1 MKILLISNKPIYPKT
16 DGGCVAMDNF
26 LKSLLASN
34 FEVNHI
40 AIGTEKHP
48 FEKENYPLDLRNKI
62 SVSGQNISTNVNVFS
77 ALKSLFIKG
86 SYNINRFYS
95 TNVCEKIKL
104 EIKDNKFDVIIFES
118 LFSTIYLNE
127 IREIFTGKI
136 ITRIHNIEADIWKD
150 YWKNEVSFLKKLF
163 LQKLQKDLEKYE
175 IETFKKVDGIIA
187 ISNDDKKSVLDLDIK
202 TNVITVPVAINGI
215 QNHNSYTNTSVFHLG
230 AMDWQPNKEAVER
243 LVAIHTEANLK
254 QSSFNLVIAGK
265 NAETFKVSSSSELIE
280 NIGFIEDL
288 DTFTKEAGI
297 LVSPIISG
305 SGVRIKI
312 LEMMGKGIPVIT
324 SETGAKGINHQ
335 NSECLM
341 IATDNNDFIEKIK
354 LVRENLELRK
364 KLGQNA
370 IDYIQ
375 KYHSIEEIT
384 KSLREFIQN
393 K

>member
-26 LKSLLASN
+26 LKSLLSSN

-48 FEKENYPLDLRNKI
+48 FEKENYPLKLRNKI
-62 SVSGQNISTNVNVFS
+62 SVSGQNISTNVNIFS
-77 ALKSLFIKG
+77 ALKSLFKKG

-95 TNVCEKIKL
+95 TDVSEKIKL
-104 EIKDNKFDVIIFES
+104 EVKDNEFDVIIFES

-127 IREIFTGKI
+127 IKEIFTGKI
-136 ITRIHNIEADIWKD
+136 IARIHNIEADIWKN
-150 YWKNEVSFLKKLF
+150 YWKNEVSFLRKLF
-163 LQKLQKDLEKYE
+163 LRKLQNDLKKYE
-175 IETFKKVDGIIA
+175 IETLKKVDGIIA
-187 ISNDDKKSVLDLDIK
+187 ISNDDKKSILELKIK
-202 TNVITVPVAINGI
+202 TTVITVPVAITDL
-215 QNHNSYTNTSVFHLG
+215 QNQNNYMNTSVFHLG

-243 LVAIHTEANLK
+243 LVTIHTEANVK
-254 QSSFNLVIAGK
+254 QNSFKLIIAGK
-265 NAETFKVSSSSELIE
+265 NAETFKTSSSSDLIE

-288 DTFTKEAGI
+288 DTFTKDAGI

-312 LEMMGKGIPVIT
+312 LEMMAKGIPVIT
-324 SETGAKGINHQ
+324 SETGAKGINYKDY
-335 NSECLM
+335 ECLM
-341 IATDNNDFIEKIK
+341 IASDNNDFIEKIK
-354 LVRENLELRK
+354 LVRESLELRK

-375 KYHSIEEIT
+375 KYHNIEEIT

>member
-1 MKILLISNKPIYPKT
+1 VKILLISNKPIYPKT

-26 LKSLLASN
+26 LKSLLSSN

-48 FEKENYPLDLRNKI
+48 FEKENYPLKLRNKI
-62 SVSGQNISTNVNVFS
+62 SVSGQNISTNVNIFS
-77 ALKSLFIKG
+77 ALKSLFKKG

-95 TNVCEKIKL
+95 TDVSEKIKL
-104 EIKDNKFDVIIFES
+104 EVKDNEFDVIIFES

-127 IREIFTGKI
+127 IKEIFTGKI
-136 ITRIHNIEADIWKD
+136 IARIHNIEADIWKN
-150 YWKNEVSFLKKLF
+150 YWKNEVSFLRKLF
-163 LQKLQKDLEKYE
+163 LRKLQNDLKKYE
-175 IETFKKVDGIIA
+175 IETLKKVDGIIA
-187 ISNDDKKSVLDLDIK
+187 ISNDDKKSILELKIK
-202 TNVITVPVAINGI
+202 TTVITVPVAITDL
-215 QNHNSYTNTSVFHLG
+215 QNQNNYMNTSVFHLG

-243 LVAIHTEANLK
+243 LVTIHTEANVK
-254 QSSFNLVIAGK
+254 QNSFKLIIAGK
-265 NAETFKVSSSSELIE
+265 NAETFKTSSSSDLIE

-288 DTFTKEAGI
+288 DTFTKDAGI

-312 LEMMGKGIPVIT
+312 LEMMAKGIPVIT
-324 SETGAKGINHQ
+324 SETGAKGINYKDY
-335 NSECLM
+335 ECLM
-341 IATDNNDFIEKIK
+341 IASDNNDFIEKIK
-354 LVRENLELRK
+354 LVRESLELRK

-375 KYHSIEEIT
+375 KYHNIEEIT

>member
-1 MKILLISNKPIYPKT
+1 
-16 DGGCVAMDNF
+16 MDNF
-26 LKSLLASN
+26 LKSLLSSN

-48 FEKENYPLDLRNKI
+48 FEKENYPLKLRNKI
-62 SVSGQNISTNVNVFS
+62 SVSGQNISTNVNIFS
-77 ALKSLFIKG
+77 ALKSLFKKG

-95 TNVCEKIKL
+95 TDVSEKIKL
-104 EIKDNKFDVIIFES
+104 EVKDNEFDVIIFES

-127 IREIFTGKI
+127 IKEIFTGKI
-136 ITRIHNIEADIWKD
+136 IARIHNIEADIWKN
-150 YWKNEVSFLKKLF
+150 YWKNEVSFLRKLF
-163 LQKLQKDLEKYE
+163 LRKLQNDLKKYE
-175 IETFKKVDGIIA
+175 IETLKKVDGIIA
-187 ISNDDKKSVLDLDIK
+187 ISNDDKKSILELKIK
-202 TNVITVPVAINGI
+202 TTVITVPVAITDL
-215 QNHNSYTNTSVFHLG
+215 QNQNNYMNTSVFHLG

-243 LVAIHTEANLK
+243 LVTIHTEANVK
-254 QSSFNLVIAGK
+254 QNSFKLIIAGK
-265 NAETFKVSSSSELIE
+265 NAETFKTSSSSDLIE

-288 DTFTKEAGI
+288 DTFTKDAGI

-312 LEMMGKGIPVIT
+312 LEMMAKGIPVIT
-324 SETGAKGINHQ
+324 SETGAKGINYKDY
-335 NSECLM
+335 ECLM
-341 IATDNNDFIEKIK
+341 IASDNNDFIEKIK
-354 LVRENLELRK
+354 LVRESLELRK

-375 KYHSIEEIT
+375 KYHNIEEIT